1 MKKIFLLSL
10 ILVMILVPVCYGR
23 DPTEITDINQD
34 GKITQSGVFP
44 HNYVRD
50 NTTGA
55 ITLDA
60 PAALGYI
67 EFNLT
72 GQGIPAA
79 AIIDQVKIMITTD
92 NTIGPG
98 GNVTL
103 WSMTKQPSMLTDV
116 NASNFQIWTDIG
128 NGTMYVEFN
137 ATNVATERTRTL
149 TGAETDVNLALGY
162 FTIGI
167 RAEPSGAGFVRYYSS
182 LSANPPTLLI
192 MWHLAGD
199 YNINFTGLYYE
210 NGTRTG
216 NIDITASIIAGNE
229 VHNITGDTELYF
241 PDLPTAFLW
250 DIGGGSTR
258 FIYGVGNES
267 LTATY
272 PEPTEY
278 TYSFTIKDLTGNVG
292 TDSFLEAYKIIN
304 GTETLITRMPIE
316 QPNAVPMSLIFG
328 TTYRM
333 KIRFGDGSSYDWGFL
348 IPGSDTTI
356 TLLLRVV
363 EFSDGAQILY
373 NHIFVDATRDAG
385 VITVDYLDDRNNTI
399 WANVSIRIR
408 NGAVVQTY
416 SRNNESYTINYAGFN
431 DSLGYIVTVTGQ
443 HSDFGVW
450 GRTFILDQSFTFP
463 DAPDFSG
470 IFGDAISNFIPFLLV
485 CVTILIFPVSM
496 QPIGL
501 LGGGVMASM
510 LSFFGWA
517 DWTFNLLAFYWFIAI
532 IVNLT
537 VSGRGT

>member
-1 MKKIFLLSL
+1 MMKKRESILLVILMLSSL
-10 ILVMILVPVCYGR
+10 ITTPQAWAREDY
-23 DPTEITDINQD
+23 EQTDILED
-34 GKITQSGVFP
+34 A
-44 HNYVRD
+44 Y
-50 NTTGA
+50 
-55 ITLDA
+55 ITLSAGPTYTASAGTSYLLDSSRRA
-60 PAALGYI
+60 YV

-72 GQGIPAA
+72 EIPDT
-79 AIIDQVKIMITTD
+79 AIIDR
-92 NTIGPG
+92 
-98 GNVTL
+98 VTL
-103 WSMTKQPSMLTDV
+103 SYYGGMSAPGQTGNISFREVPIQPSTLPDNNQTNSDIYWNITGFTIYNKVYYNNETQRARTIELVGAGTDLDLV
-116 NASNFQIWTDIG
+116 NDYFTLGMNASVSGGYSYIQTS
-128 NGTMYVEFN
+128 
-137 ATNVATERTRTL
+137 
-149 TGAETDVNLALGY
+149 TG
-162 FTIGI
+162 
-167 RAEPSGAGFVRYYSS
+167 
-182 LSANPPTLLI
+182 ANPPVLI
-192 MWHLAGD
+192 VHYYHSGD
-199 YNINFTGLYYE
+199 YQIPFDGAYYE
-210 NGTRTG
+210 NGTGTT
-216 NIDITASIIAGNE
+216 DIEVTATLVASQETFTAGN
-229 VHNITGDTELYF
+229 TTEYY
-241 PDLPTAFLW
+241 PTLPVAWLW
-250 DIGGGSTR
+250 DIGGGYSR
-258 FIYGVGNES
+258 IIYAVGNES
-267 LTATY
+267 LMVTY
-272 PEPTEY
+272 PDGDDY
-278 TYSFTIKDLTGNVG
+278 TYSFTVKDLTGNVG
-292 TDSFLEAYKIIN
+292 TDSFLEAYRIIN
-304 GTETLITRMPIE
+304 GSETLISRMPIE
-316 QPNAVPMSLIFG
+316 QPNAVPMNLVFG
-328 TTYRM
+328 RTYRM
-333 KIRFGDGSSYDWGFL
+333 KIRFGDGSTYDWGYL

-373 NHIFVDATRDAG
+373 NHITVDAVRTTG
-385 VITVDYLDDRNNTI
+385 LITVDYLDDRNNTI